1 MLGAV
6 QDILCNG
13 SVIDQLV
20 LVGGR
25 GGVGGWG
32 VWGQRAGLGA
42 LVQEDVK
49 RMLIKAHYG
58 RHYVIIDHGDHVL
71 CTA

>member
-25 GGVGGWG
+25 GGVGGG
-32 VWGQRAGLGA
+32 VGAAGGA
-42 LVQEDVK
+42 GC
-49 RMLIKAHYG
+49 ISAGG
-58 RHYVIIDHGDHVL
+58 R
-71 CTA
+71 

>member
-1 MLGAV
+1 MW
-6 QDILCNG
+6 
-13 SVIDQLV
+13 
-20 LVGGR
+20 GG
-25 GGVGGWG
+25 G